1 MFPPVRPYRLDSSR
15 DKRYLPYILFLNK
28 LADQQYTRED
38 IVKLRQAVEI
48 AEIPTPSAMQFNEHP
63 LFWLLG
69 IVPFIGFLWTLV
81 GLLVAEYVKQ
91 PDFAK
96 VKLKVI
102 VAFLNVGVMSLGL
115 LIAVHFDWLGFRS
128 WGRKAQY
135 QVIQRFLQWA
145 ERDIEEARALRAAQR
160 LRGLHTRTV
169 RI

>member
-1 MFPPVRPYRLDSSR
+1 
-15 DKRYLPYILFLNK
+15 
-28 LADQQYTRED
+28 
-38 IVKLRQAVEI
+38 
-48 AEIPTPSAMQFNEHP
+48 MQFNEHP

-91 PDFAK
+91 PDFEK

>member
-1 MFPPVRPYRLDSSR
+1 M
-15 DKRYLPYILFLNK
+15 LFLNK

-48 AEIPTPSAMQFNEHP
+48 AEIPTPSAMQFNEYP

-91 PDFAK
+91 PDFEK
-96 VKLKVI
+96 VKLKVM
-102 VAFLNVGVMSLGL
+102 VALLYVGVMSLGL
-115 LIAVHFDWLGFRS
+115 LIAAHFNWLGFRS
-128 WGRKAQY
+128 FWSRKAQY

-145 ERDIEEARALRAAQR
+145 EHDIEEARALRAAQR
-160 LRGLHTRTV
+160 LHRLHTRTV
-169 RI
+169 QI